1 MEILKKNYV
10 RIIAVMLAVVI
21 TVSTPISDFADTQG
35 IGQTD
40 AAAATTLIT
49 VAKLFGAIAG
59 AYGIYVA
66 ADNLADWADEWVTW
80 TSTRNSE
87 AYKDLQAITQ
97 GVATYVMTKSLIK
110 SVADFLKT
118 KTAPSAYYT
127 VNGEYY
133 GALDSDFTLD
143 YESPY
148 IDSFFDDVVYG
159 VSSDVRIPVYV
170 QWTPHSTY
178 SSGLYTFYYI
188 QCSSDFWKQNWV
200 NNEEAYDYCVH
211 IPTVNN
217 AGKLAFSE
225 NICISIFDEA
235 GLPIAFRRCE
245 NISDYTLIRMGYHY
259 DGSLGWVA
267 SSKDV
272 KYNIHDV
279 STFETGYYAF
289 INPVYVTS
297 LDRNDTGA
305 SAFDIVDNTIR
316 VKSVNV
322 DYSVHGNN
330 ALDNTDALT
339 GAEVTEEKLVN
350 LHDVSTEAYE
360 SWLKSQQSNG
370 DNNEESDSNLNL
382 ALNTALASAIASAV
396 VKELKDMGYIETPT
410 DTPSEGVDDAVLGD
424 IQISVNGVVDA
435 VNQLGTKLQGI
446 AEGVANISSVIAE
459 SIRSVFEE
467 LFVPD
472 TEAIQERVAE
482 ATNKFSSFN
491 SLATVVDDIEDSI
504 TNASGPPVIYIHF
517 EDADDSRYT
526 PVGTIKMLSFEWY
539 EPYKPYGDALLS
551 SMMWLFFLWSLR
563 RRFSEII
570 QGVSSLPRSDSKGG
584 SVNDS

>member
-10 RIIAVMLAVVI
+10 RVLAVMLAVVI

-97 GVATYVMTKSLIK
+97 GVATYVITKSLIK

-118 KTAPSAYYT
+118 KTAPSAVYT
-127 VNGEYY
+127 VAGLPY
-133 GALDSDFTLD
+133 GLYVSDSTLPDNAYTESFYNDVIDGSMSTSCPILIRWD
-143 YESPY
+143 YDE
-148 IDSFFDDVVYG
+148 
-159 VSSDVRIPVYV
+159 
-170 QWTPHSTY
+170 TY
-178 SSGLYTFYYI
+178 SSGIYTYYFFYPTN
-188 QCSSDFWKQNWV
+188 SWWKQNWYE
-200 NNEEAYDYCVH
+200 NDNADSFLYH
-211 IPTVNN
+211 IPTQNGSFGARYTEQLCV
-217 AGKLAFSE
+217 
-225 NICISIFDEA
+225 SIFDEA
-235 GLPIAFRRCE
+235 GLPIAFKRFDSQYSYE
-245 NISDYTLIRMGYHY
+245 AQSVQYYY
-259 DGSLGWVA
+259 DGSLGWRQVKG
-267 SSKDV
+267 SKGLYESFDV
-272 KYNIHDV
+272 
-279 STFETGYYAF
+279 TEFETGYFGYFDPIA
-289 INPVYVTS
+289 ITS
-297 LDRNDTGA
+297 LERTDTGA
-305 SAFDIVDNTIR
+305 SFDKIADNTIR
-316 VKSVNV
+316 AKSLNV

-339 GAEVTEEKLVN
+339 GAEVTEEKLIN

-360 SWLKSQQSNG
+360 SWLKSQQNNG
-370 DNNEESDSNLNL
+370 DNNEESDPNLNL
-382 ALNTALASAIASAV
+382 ALNAALASAIASAV
-396 VKELKDMGYIETPT
+396 VKELKDMGYIENPT

-435 VNQLGTKLQGI
+435 VNQLGTKLQSI
-446 AEGVANISSVIAE
+446 AEGIASIPSVVAD

-472 TEAIQERVAE
+472 TEAIQERVTE

-526 PVGTIKMLSFEWY
+526 PVGTIKILSFEWY

-570 QGVSSLPRSDSKGG
+570 QGVSSLPSSDSKGG